1 MLCGSGLS
9 GACCWNPGALAR
21 YHRPELNDCL
31 VISDATPPQPCSVPP
46 SPPDAA
52 ASLPLSVR
60 LRATLLEEGGGET
73 QHRLHT
79 PARSKH
85 LKLLDN
91 RTFPP
96 TYKHSDYT
104 FPHTAAALL
113 RPQISVGPA
122 EISVQTLPGADLT
135 LLINWLQALL
145 KHNISY
151 GCSSGWMYSLKRTFR
166 AKMNALPRLK
176 NALLTL
182 FPPSSSPNQNYKK
195 TLKRSEGAEGTTDN
209 LLSVFPLTFFSTWF
223 RYWCFFRAPRRP
235 MRCELSL
242 REDRPLF
249 SALPPPPKKRP
260 HPAMWRQWVFLFF
273 TAKY

>member
-1 MLCGSGLS
+1 MQPRRS
-9 GACCWNPGALAR
+9 PAR
-21 YHRPELNDCL
+21 SHRRHQ
-31 VISDATPPQPCSVPP
+31 TPQP
-46 SPPDAA
+46 

-60 LRATLLEEGGGET
+60 LRATLLEGGGET

-151 GCSSGWMYSLKRTFR
+151 SCSSGWMHSLKKTFR

-195 TLKRSEGAEGTTDN
+195 KRSNAQKALRGQLTTCY
-209 LLSVFPLTFFSTWF
+209 LS
-223 RYWCFFRAPRRP
+223 
-235 MRCELSL
+235 SL
-242 REDRPLF
+242 WLF
-249 SALPPPPKKRP
+249 SLPDSGIGVFLERPVVQWDASCPWGRTAHFSVPSLPPKKAATP
-260 HPAMWRQWVFLFF
+260 CHVASVGFSLFYCQVLRERNN
-273 TAKY
+273 KQELESK

>member
-1 MLCGSGLS
+1 MQPRRS
-9 GACCWNPGALAR
+9 PAR
-21 YHRPELNDCL
+21 SHRRHQ
-31 VISDATPPQPCSVPP
+31 TPQP
-46 SPPDAA
+46 

-60 LRATLLEEGGGET
+60 LRATLLEGGGET

-135 LLINWLQALL
+135 LLRNWLQALL

-151 GCSSGWMYSLKRTFR
+151 SCSSGWMYSLKKTFR

-182 FPPSSSPNQNYKK
+182 FPLSSSPNQNYKK
-195 TLKRSEGAEGTTDN
+195 NAQTL
-209 LLSVFPLTFFSTWF
+209 
-223 RYWCFFRAPRRP
+223 RR
-235 MRCELSL
+235 R
-242 REDRPLF
+242 
-249 SALPPPPKKRP
+249 
-260 HPAMWRQWVFLFF
+260 
-273 TAKY
+273 

>member
-1 MLCGSGLS
+1 MQPRRS
-9 GACCWNPGALAR
+9 PAR
-21 YHRPELNDCL
+21 SHRRHQ
-31 VISDATPPQPCSVPP
+31 TPQP
-46 SPPDAA
+46 

-60 LRATLLEEGGGET
+60 LRATLLEGGGET

-151 GCSSGWMYSLKRTFR
+151 SCSSGWMYSRKKTFR

-195 TLKRSEGAEGTTDN
+195 NAQTLRRRWGDN
-209 LLSVFPLTFFSTWF
+209 WQPAICLPSDFFLYLIQVLVFF
-223 RYWCFFRAPRRP
+223 
-235 MRCELSL
+235 
-242 REDRPLF
+242 
-249 SALPPPPKKRP
+249 
-260 HPAMWRQWVFLFF
+260 
-273 TAKY
+273 

>member
-1 MLCGSGLS
+1 MQPRRS
-9 GACCWNPGALAR
+9 PAR
-21 YHRPELNDCL
+21 SHRRHQ
-31 VISDATPPQPCSVPP
+31 TPQP
-46 SPPDAA
+46 
-52 ASLPLSVR
+52 ASRYLSASEPR
-60 LRATLLEEGGGET
+60 SWRRGGGET

-79 PARSKH
+79 PARSEH

-151 GCSSGWMYSLKRTFR
+151 SCSSGWMYSLKKTFR

-182 FPPSSSPNQNYKK
+182 FPPSSSQNQNYKK